1 MPSRRRSRSKNLNNN
16 LSDVQRRLRS
26 LERRPV
32 RTKLAGRVVTKAA
45 IAPNSVSEDEVSFGT
60 AVVVPPGGDIDDV
73 VGQIENPKDGL
84 LVVDTDSGS
93 SKLYSQEEDDYVDIT
108 DPIAQQAA
116 DDAAADALAAQ
127 QAADDAAA
135 DAAAALSAAGDAASD
150 AAAAEV
156 SANGKS
162 AVFRQSTEP
171 LTQVGG
177 GALRVGD
184 IWFDTTTVTAPSGT
198 PDTTGS
204 RPRRYAGPGASL
216 DARWP
221 AFGLNYLAVSSI
233 DANNIV
239 TGTLTGRIVRTAS
252 TGRRVEL
259 SNTNELIF
267 RGTTVISGTDTAIVG
282 RIAPDLFGGLGLDI
296 IGGNNTSTSSA
307 IQLRS
312 SEYTTDSSITM
323 LTPQGYGVYVYNTTD
338 TSDFQSAAG
347 GVLINGGGATA
358 NTASLKMSSGG
369 GGFEFVD
376 WSGSVYGTTIYAYDD
391 QLSIGSG
398 VVSISGDKVELLGD
412 LVLGFGIYQQGSGQ
426 PTIPLS
432 PVAGTIVF
440 RYT

>member
-32 RTKLAGRVVTKAA
+32 RTKLASRVVTKAA

-60 AVVVPPGGDIDDV
+60 AVVVPPGEDINDV
-73 VGQIENPKDGL
+73 VEQIENPKDGL

-93 SKLYSQEEDDYVDIT
+93 SKLYSEEEDTYVDIT

-116 DDAAADALAAQ
+116 DAAAADALAAQ

-135 DAAAALSAAGDAASD
+135 DAAAALSAAGDAAAD

-156 SANGKS
+156 SANGKN

-171 LTQVGG
+171 TTQVGG

-184 IWFDTTTVTAPSGT
+184 IWFDTASVITPSGAT
-198 PDTTGS
+198 DSTGS

-239 TGTLTGRIVRTAS
+239 TGTLTGRTIQTAQN
-252 TGRRVEL
+252 GKRVEL

-267 RGTTVISGTDTAIVG
+267 RGSTSNTIVG
-282 RIAPDLFGGLGLDI
+282 KIAPDLYGSLGLDI
-296 IGGNNTSTSSA
+296 SGGASSFDSPT
-307 IQLRS
+307 ISLRGS
-312 SEYTTDSSITM
+312 GYSGDASITM
-323 LTPQGYGVYVYNTTD
+323 ITPNNLGIYIYNVTD
-338 TSDFQSAAG
+338 TLDNSASTG
-347 GVLINGGGATA
+347 GIFINGGGSTSEAG
-358 NTASLKMSSGG
+358 LKISSGG

-376 WSGSVYGTTIYAYDD
+376 WSGSVYGTTIYAYNDI
-391 QLSIGSG
+391 LSIGSG

-412 LVLGFGIYQQGSGQ
+412 LVLSFGTYQQGSGQ
-426 PTIPLS
+426 PT
-432 PVAGTIVF
+432 GTAATGTVVF

>member
-60 AVVVPPGGDIDDV
+60 AVVVPPGGDINDV

-93 SKLYSQEEDDYVDIT
+93 SKLYSEEEDNYVDIT

-150 AAAAEV
+150 AAAAEI

-171 LTQVGG
+171 TAQVGG

-184 IWFDTTTVTAPSGT
+184 IWFDSTPVTKDGVTDSS
-198 PDTTGS
+198 GS
-204 RPRRYAGPGASL
+204 RPRRYAGPGSTL

-221 AFGLNYLAVSSI
+221 SFGLNYLAVTNI
-233 DANNIV
+233 DADKIV
-239 TGTLTGRIVRTAS
+239 TGILTGRVVRTAAS
-252 TGRRVEL
+252 GKRVEL

-267 RGTTVISGTDTAIVG
+267 RGTTIVSGTDTAVVG
-282 RIAPDLFGGLGLDI
+282 KIAPDLFGGLGLDI
-296 IGGNNTSTSSA
+296 IGGNSTSTSSA

-312 SEYTTDSSITM
+312 SEYAGDASITM
-323 LTPQGYGVYVYNTTD
+323 LTPTGLGVYIYNTTD
-338 TSDFQSAAG
+338 FSDLGTSTG
-347 GVLINGGGATA
+347 GVLINGGGATENNA
-358 NTASLKMSSGG
+358 GLKLYSGG

-376 WSGSVYGTTIYAYDD
+376 WSGSVYGVTIYAYDD
-391 QLSIGSG
+391 VLSLGADT
-398 VVSISGDKVELLGD
+398 SISLSSSKIELLGE
-412 LVLGFGIYQQGSGQ
+412 LVLGFGTYEQGSGQ
-426 PTIPLS
+426 PTRTAPT
-432 PVAGTIVF
+432 GTVVF

>member
-93 SKLYSQEEDDYVDIT
+93 SKLYSQEDDSYVDIT

-162 AVFRQSTEP
+162 AVFRQATEP
-171 LTQVGG
+171 TTQVGG

-204 RPRRYAGPGASL
+204 RPRRYAGPGGSL

-221 AFGLNYLAVSSI
+221 SFGLNYLAVSSI

-252 TGRRVEL
+252 AGRRVEL

-267 RGTTVISGTDTAIVG
+267 RGTTIISGTDTAVVG
-282 RIAPDLFGGLGLDI
+282 KIAPDLFGGLGLDI
-296 IGGNNTSTSSA
+296 IGGNSTATSSS

-312 SEYTTDSSITM
+312 SEYTLDASITM
-323 LTPQGYGVYVYNTTD
+323 LTPNGYGVYVYNTTD
-338 TSDFQSAAG
+338 SSEFQSSSG
-347 GVLINGGGATA
+347 GVLINGGGATE
-358 NTASLKMSSGG
+358 NTGSLKLYSGG
-369 GGFEFVD
+369 GGFEFID
-376 WSGSVYGTTIYAYDD
+376 WSGSVYGTTIYAYND

-412 LVLGFGIYQQGSGQ
+412 LVLGFGTYQQGSGQ
-426 PTIPLS
+426 PS
-432 PVAGTIVF
+432 GTAATGTVVF

>member
-60 AVVVPPGGDIDDV
+60 AVIVPPGGDIDDV

-93 SKLYSQEEDDYVDIT
+93 SKLYSEEEDNYVDIT

-135 DAAAALSAAGDAASD
+135 DAAAALSAAGDAAAD

-171 LTQVGG
+171 TTQVGG

-184 IWFDTTTVTAPSGT
+184 IWFDTTTVTTPSGAI
-198 PDTTGS
+198 DSTGS
-204 RPRRYAGPGASL
+204 KPRRYAGPGATL

-221 AFGLNYLAVSSI
+221 TFGLNYLAVTSI

-239 TGTLTGRIVRTAS
+239 TGTLTGRTIQTALS
-252 TGRRVEL
+252 GRKIEM
-259 SNTNELIF
+259 SNTNKLIF
-267 RGTTVISGTDTAIVG
+267 RGDNGSTVVGIVSPGIGTQ
-282 RIAPDLFGGLGLDI
+282 GLDI
-296 IGGNNTSTSSA
+296 SGGETANKYTTLSLRGEDYNGDSSA
-307 IQLRS
+307 TL
-312 SEYTTDSSITM
+312 
-323 LTPQGYGVYVYNTTD
+323 LTPSGLGIYISENVTQ
-338 TSDFQSAAG
+338 TSYAGSG
-347 GVLINGGGATA
+347 GVLINGGGSTS
-358 NTASLKMSSGG
+358 NGSLRLISGQ
-369 GGFEFVD
+369 GGFEFID
-376 WSGSVYGTTIYAYDD
+376 WSGSAYGITIYGYQD
-391 QLSIGSG
+391 QLSISADT
-398 VVSISGDKVELLGD
+398 VISLSSAKIELLGD
-412 LVLGFGIYQQGSGQ
+412 LVLGFGTYQQGSGQ
-426 PTIPLS
+426 PT
-432 PVAGTIVF
+432 GTAATGTVVF